1 MKTVDLIIRS
11 ATEFYNQLRKDENGR
26 YRSWEYCYGHFV
38 KARQQADPDVDY
50 LSLQLAFYLASWGMY
65 RGSSF
70 LLQKDYRIHIPV
82 VNELLNSKYDPLA
95 GIECIEYRKPEVQ
108 KLLKD
113 INAFLGSYYNEVRL
127 QVKEETPKNK
137 LSDTLITKVL
147 MGALGC
153 VPAYDRYFITG
164 LKDQK
169 VSTGLYNMHSLLK
182 LVDFY
187 EDNKA
192 KLEAARDGLKVNG
205 MPYPQMKLLDMGFWQ
220 IGFELDTKKGLQI
233 AH

>member
-1 MKTVDLIIRS
+1 M
-11 ATEFYNQLRKDENGR
+11 N
-26 YRSWEYCYGHFV
+26 
-38 KARQQADPDVDY
+38 P
-50 LSLQLAFYLASWGMY
+50 
-65 RGSSF
+65 
-70 LLQKDYRIHIPV
+70 
-82 VNELLNSKYDPLA
+82 KYDPLA

-108 KLLKD
+108 DLLKD

-169 VSTGLYNMHSLLK
+169 VSTGLYNMRSLLK
-182 LVDFY
+182 LVNFY
-187 EDNKA
+187 EENKE

-205 MPYPQMKLLDMGFWQ
+205 MPYPQMKMLDMGFWQ
-220 IGFELDTKKGLQI
+220 IGFELDTKKGMQTS
-233 AH
+233 H